1 MKIIL
6 SLQMRAT
13 IWIISA
19 GLAGIL
25 SSWLWMYSEAQWK
38 QHLHKSY
45 MSGLSLFETVRD
57 GTPPIDGLQLAELP
71 LPSTSGRSG
80 ALFAITRSGTRR
92 SHHAYVIWCHIID
105 QQHRQAHGT
114 RGNIAGSEISCCRA

>member
-57 GTPPIDGLQLAELP
+57 GTPPIDGLQLTELP
-71 LPSTSGRSG
+71 LPLQRLAEAGRFSQLPEVASADHITLMSFGVTSSTSNIGKRM
-80 ALFAITRSGTRR
+80 ALARNTCLSFKP
-92 SHHAYVIWCHIID
+92 
-105 QQHRQAHGT
+105 
-114 RGNIAGSEISCCRA
+114 

>member
-71 LPSTSGRSG
+71 LPSQRLAEAGRFSQLPEVAPADHITFMSFGCLLYTSPSPRDRSLSRMPSS
-80 ALFAITRSGTRR
+80 A
-92 SHHAYVIWCHIID
+92 
-105 QQHRQAHGT
+105 
-114 RGNIAGSEISCCRA
+114 